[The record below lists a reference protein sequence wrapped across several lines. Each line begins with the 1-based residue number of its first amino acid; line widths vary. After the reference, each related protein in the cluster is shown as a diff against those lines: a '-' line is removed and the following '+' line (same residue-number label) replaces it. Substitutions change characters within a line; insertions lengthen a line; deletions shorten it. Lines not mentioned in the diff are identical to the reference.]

1 MAKGDTND
9 IHERLCGLLPPGW
22 FTEDSPTLKAVVSA
36 AARSLSWCYSLYL
49 YAREQ
54 TRIRSATGGWLDL
67 AAWDFFGPRLIR
79 SAGLSDEQ
87 FRRKITIALFRAA
100 GTRQAISELIK
111 ELTGSPP
118 RIFEPQCPLD
128 TGAYGEP
135 HTGYGMAGGYGSSL
149 LPYQGF
155 ITVNRPKQ
163 SGIPWVAGYRTPSS
177 GYHCPSRGQYVS
189 DEQVAGAITNEQ
201 IFKAIAATKLEGT
214 LVWVRIQ

>member
-1 MAKGDTND
+1 MY
-9 IHERLCGLLPPGW
+9 ERLRCLLPAGW
-22 FTEDSPTLKAVVSA
+22 FTEDSSILDAVMSA
-36 AARSLSWCYSLYL
+36 AARTLSWCYSLYL
-49 YAREQ
+49 YARNQ
-54 TRIRSATGGWLDL
+54 TRIHSASGGWLDM
-67 AAWDFFGPRLIR
+67 AAWDFFGPRLLR
-79 SAGLSDEQ
+79 PTGLSDEQ
-87 FRRKITIALFRAA
+87 FRLLIKRTLFRAA
-100 GTRQAISELIK
+100 GTRLAISELLE

-118 RIFEPQCPLD
+118 KIFEPQCPQD

-135 HTGYGMAGGYGSSL
+135 YTGYGIAGGYGSCV

-155 ITVNRPKQ
+155 ITVNRPKK

-201 IFKAIAATKLEGT
+201 IFTAIAAAKLEGT